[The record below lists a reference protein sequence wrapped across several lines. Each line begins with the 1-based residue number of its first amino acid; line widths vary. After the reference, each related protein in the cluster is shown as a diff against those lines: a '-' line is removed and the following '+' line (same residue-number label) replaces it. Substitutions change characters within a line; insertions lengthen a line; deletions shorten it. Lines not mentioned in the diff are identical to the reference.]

1 MLKISKGPGSQ
12 KQQTA
17 GPTVSSCSLT
27 YYISVTPKVSAHQAP
42 LAAQMVK
49 NLRAVWEIQVRYL
62 GQEDPLEKEMA
73 THSSL
78 ENSKDWWAS
87 WPTVHVEAETW
98 DLTDRLTSLAHGDT
112 GNVLSS
118 KTSSPV
124 PIFSAFLQYQKTGM
138 HSPAPSHHPI
148 CYGGFSYCVQALG
161 HTTFRSCSI

>member
-78 ENSKDWWAS
+78 ENSKD
-87 WPTVHVEAETW
+87 
-98 DLTDRLTSLAHGDT
+98 
-112 GNVLSS
+112 
-118 KTSSPV
+118 
-124 PIFSAFLQYQKTGM
+124 
-138 HSPAPSHHPI
+138 
-148 CYGGFSYCVQALG
+148 
-161 HTTFRSCSI
+161 